1 MVHPMEVET
10 ITDVETAVTHR
21 VHLTW
26 KIEGLRALF
35 PLLARGVILK
45 ARTGASVKTTLCE
58 QLSVS
63 GEYVNRR
70 IRAIFLNGKTVD
82 DADAARVDAGAT
94 LAVSGLIPEPF
105 LRHAVG
111 WRPPREQGDSP
122 RVPLGKDPGAG
133 RSEVFFTLKIFN
145 VLVGEL
151 GWSRLG
157 SGVWIR
163 PQVFE
168 DFFHGRG
175 PGFWAMLLRA
185 TVDDE
190 DVNAGFL
197 STKRWSNIPGLIRLS
212 IDGGLQETKSQARG
226 FLLPDLIDF
235 VQ

>member
-1 MVHPMEVET
+1 MEVET
-10 ITDVETAVTHR
+10 ITDVETAVSHR

-26 KIEGLRALF
+26 RIKGLQALF
-35 PLLARGVILK
+35 PLLAHGVILRT
-45 ARTGASVKTTLCE
+45 RTGASVKATLCE

-63 GEYVNRR
+63 EEYVNRR

-82 DADAARVDAGAT
+82 DADAARVDAGAI
-94 LAVSGLIPEPF
+94 LAVSGVIPEPF

-111 WRPPREQGDSP
+111 WRPPREQKDSA
-122 RVPLGKDPGAG
+122 RVPLGKDPGAEH
-133 RSEVFFTLKIFN
+133 SEVFFTLKIFN

-151 GWSRLG
+151 GCPRLG

-163 PQVFE
+163 AHVLE

-185 TVDDE
+185 TVDDQ
-190 DVNAGFL
+190 DVDAGFL
-197 STKRWSNIPGLIRLS
+197 STKRWSDIPGLIRLS

-226 FLLPDLIDF
+226 FLLPDLIDS